1 LPISESIEKEQASIE
16 IIRDNGLKKATLSMN
31 QTRINFRLIQIVLWL
46 IVYAMFIIYFTQK
59 SKLIVGLIT
68 ANIFIVFFFIA
79 VYGNANFLITRFF
92 HKHKYWEY
100 GVYTALLL
108 LLTVFLRIAIE
119 DLSLNRLFSRHTFY
133 GWNVA
138 HFFFVLVT
146 QFLAFLFGF
155 LLRISIDYV
164 DLLHTQ
170 EILKNKQLT
179 SELNLLKAQI
189 QPHFLFNTLNNI
201 YSLSITNSPET
212 SEMIAKLS
220 DMMRYFVDEA
230 TKEKVLLETEIR
242 FLENY
247 IELEQ
252 IRMVNP
258 LKLTL
263 TNTIADRHFL
273 VPPMLLITFVENV
286 FKHGVNKTQKDN
298 EAEISLSL
306 VNNMLHYTVKNK
318 TFSQKAATWRSLAN
332 LQKRLALLY
341 PDNSGFEARCK
352 NGYFYASL
360 SFPVS

>member
-1 LPISESIEKEQASIE
+1 
-16 IIRDNGLKKATLSMN
+16 MN
-31 QTRINFRLIQIVLWL
+31 QTRINFKLIQVVLWL
-46 IVYAMFIIYFTQK
+46 IVYAMLIIYFTQK
-59 SKLIVGLIT
+59 SRWLIGFIT
-68 ANIFIVFFFIA
+68 ANTFVIFFFIA
-79 VYGNANFLITRFF
+79 VYGNANFLILKYF
-92 HKHKYWEY
+92 HRNKYLAY
-100 GVYTALLL
+100 GIYSALFLL
-108 LLTVFLRIAIE
+108 ITVILRMFIE
-119 DLSLNRLFSRHTFY
+119 DLGLNKVFDRHSFY
-133 GWNVA
+133 GWNFA
-138 HFFFVLVT
+138 HFSFVLVT

-179 SELNLLKAQI
+179 SELNLLKAQV

-201 YSLSITNSPET
+201 YSLSVTNSPKT

-230 TKEKVLLETEIR
+230 TKEKVLLETEIQ

-258 LKLTL
+258 MKLTF
-263 TNTIADRHFL
+263 TNTLSDRLFL
-273 VPPMLLITFVENV
+273 VPPMLLMPFVENV
-286 FKHGVNKTQKDN
+286 FKHGVNKTMTDN
-298 EAEISLSL
+298 EAEISLSIEHSI
-306 VNNMLHYTVKNK
+306 LHYTVKNK
-318 TFSQKAATWRSLAN
+318 TFSQKAEAWRSLTN

-341 PDNSGFEARCK
+341 PDKSVLEAYCK
-352 NGYFYASL
+352 DGYFYASL

>member
-1 LPISESIEKEQASIE
+1 
-16 IIRDNGLKKATLSMN
+16 MN
-31 QTRINFRLIQIVLWL
+31 QTRINFRLIQVVLWL
-46 IVYAMFIIYFTQK
+46 IVYAMLIIYFTQK
-59 SKLIVGLIT
+59 GTWAVGLAT
-68 ANIFIVFFFIA
+68 ATIFVSFFFVA
-79 VYGNANFLITRFF
+79 VYGNANFLIIRFF
-92 HKHKYWEY
+92 QQNKYLQY
-100 GVYTALLL
+100 GIYSALFL
-108 LLTVFLRIAIE
+108 LLTVLLRISVE
-119 DLSLNRLFSRHTFY
+119 DQVLNNTLSKHLFY
-133 GWNVA
+133 GWNFA
-138 HFFFVLVT
+138 HFSFVLVT

-179 SELNLLKAQI
+179 SELNLLKAQV

-201 YSLSITNSPET
+201 YSLSVTHSPKT

-230 TKEKVLLETEIR
+230 TKERVLLESEIQ

-258 LKLTL
+258 LKLTF

-273 VPPMLLITFVENV
+273 VPPMLLIPFVENV

-298 EAEISLSL
+298 EAEIALSL
-306 VNNMLHYTVKNK
+306 ADSMLHFTIKNK
-318 TFSQKAATWRSLAN
+318 TFNQKTGTWRSLAN

-341 PDNSGFEARCK
+341 PDNFGFEAYCK
-352 NGYFYASL
+352 DGYFYASL

>member
-1 LPISESIEKEQASIE
+1 
-16 IIRDNGLKKATLSMN
+16 M
-31 QTRINFRLIQIVLWL
+31 LWL
-46 IVYAMFIIYFTQK
+46 IVYGMLIIYFTQK

-68 ANIFIVFFFIA
+68 ANIFILFFFIA
-79 VYGNANFLITRFF
+79 VYGNSDFLITRFF
-92 HKHKYWEY
+92 HKNKYWEY
-100 GVYTALLL
+100 GIYTTLLL
-108 LLTVFLRIAIE
+108 LLTVFLRMFIE
-119 DLSLNRLFSRHTFY
+119 DISLNRVFSRHTFY

-179 SELNLLKAQI
+179 TELSLLKAQV

-201 YSLSITNSPET
+201 YSLSVTNSPKT

-230 TKEKVLLETEIR
+230 TKEKVLLETEIQ

-258 LKLTL
+258 LKLTF
-263 TNTIADRHFL
+263 TNNIAARHFL
-273 VPPMLLITFVENV
+273 APPMLLIPFVENV
-286 FKHGVNKTQKDN
+286 FKHGVNKTLKDN
-298 EAEISLSL
+298 EAEIVLSL
-306 VNNMLHYTVKNK
+306 ENGMLHYRVKNK
-318 TFSQKAATWRSLAN
+318 TFNQKAATWRSLAN

-341 PDNSGFEARCK
+341 PDNFGFEAYCK
-352 NGYFYASL
+352 DGYFYASL

>member
-1 LPISESIEKEQASIE
+1 MEH
-16 IIRDNGLKKATLSMN
+16 N
-31 QTRINFRLIQIVLWL
+31 RINFRLIQVVLWL
-46 IVYAMFIIYFTQK
+46 IVYAMLLIYLSQKISWII
-59 SKLIVGLIT
+59 GLTT
-68 ANIFIVFFFIA
+68 ATIFIFFFFIT
-79 VYGNANFLITRFF
+79 VYGNANFLIKRFF
-92 HKHKYWEY
+92 LQKKHWQYTIYSVFFLGIIVFFRMLVEDQLLNKYV
-100 GVYTALLL
+100 GKHL
-108 LLTVFLRIAIE
+108 
-119 DLSLNRLFSRHTFY
+119 FY
-133 GWNVA
+133 GWNFS
-138 HFFFVLVT
+138 HFSFVLVT

-179 SELNLLKAQI
+179 SELNLLKAQV

-201 YSLSITNSPET
+201 YSLSVSNSPQT

-230 TKEKVLLETEIR
+230 TKEKVMLDTEIK

-252 IRMVNP
+252 IRMLNP
-258 LKLTL
+258 LKLTFRNEL
-263 TNTIADRHFL
+263 PNQHFL
-273 VPPMLLITFVENV
+273 VPPMLLMPFVENV
-286 FKHGVNKTQKDN
+286 FKHGVNKTMKDN

-306 VNNMLHYTVKNK
+306 ADNILKYTVKNK
-318 TFSQKAATWRSLAN
+318 TFSQHAGVWRSLAN

-341 PDNSGFEARCK
+341 PDSFEFTAYCK
-352 NGYFYASL
+352 DTYFNASL

>member
-1 LPISESIEKEQASIE
+1 
-16 IIRDNGLKKATLSMN
+16 MN
-31 QTRINFRLIQIVLWL
+31 QTRINFRLIQVVLWL
-46 IVYAMFIIYFTQK
+46 IVYAMLIIYFTQK
-59 SKLIVGLIT
+59 GTWAVGMAT
-68 ANIFIVFFFIA
+68 ATIFVSFFFVA
-79 VYGNANFLITRFF
+79 VYGNANFLIIRFF
-92 HKHKYWEY
+92 QQNKYGQYGIYSALFLMITVLLRMSVEDKVLNGALSKH
-100 GVYTALLL
+100 L
-108 LLTVFLRIAIE
+108 
-119 DLSLNRLFSRHTFY
+119 FY
-133 GWNVA
+133 GWNFA
-138 HFFFVLVT
+138 HFSFVLVT

-164 DLLHTQ
+164 DLLHIQ

-179 SELNLLKAQI
+179 SELNLLKAQV

-201 YSLSITNSPET
+201 YSLSIANSPRT

-230 TKEKVLLETEIR
+230 TNEKVLLESEIK

-258 LKLTL
+258 LKLTFI
-263 TNTIADRHFL
+263 NTITDGLFL
-273 VPPMLLITFVENV
+273 VPPMLLIPFVENI
-286 FKHGVNKTQKDN
+286 FKHGVNKTMKDN

-306 VNNMLHYTVKNK
+306 VNGILHYSVKNK
-318 TFSQKAATWRSLAN
+318 TFNQKAGTWRSLSN

-341 PDNSGFEARCK
+341 PDNFGFEAYCK
-352 NGYFYASL
+352 DGYFYASL